1 MGTNFTGITFD
12 DCNVSPS
19 DDGIINR
26 TILPDG
32 ILSGCEISYSGST
45 LTMAAGTLIACG
57 RQFRHPAAQNWAV
70 VDATTGYA
78 RLLITLDLTR
88 SATDQTFD
96 QVVDAVEYANDIS
109 GFPALV
115 QQDLNAAG
123 TKYQVVACVMSL
135 GTGGISGI
143 INTMPAVHPAST
155 DGGRLTV
162 TAPAGST
169 VTVSKDGKTL
179 TRVAGADGIVV
190 FRGLETGTWTLTITN
205 GSETA
210 SKTVE
215 IVADYATS
223 ITFFAATIHITYPAG
238 STCTATDGTTTI
250 TAPDT
255 SGTWAC
261 VVPNAGTWEIVSG
274 NYRRFLTISADGD
287 NKTADVTKLFLFDN
301 GDYCNNVT
309 GGWTPKPWKQNE
321 GFYDYEVVAPTIN
334 IQNGL
339 MVIAPMK
346 TSGYASGAILP
357 VNDFDMGLYT
367 KFCVEVTEFARPG
380 GEFIPYAAVSD
391 RSITY
396 WGDAPAKLEISKTGT
411 QILAF
416 SFASG
421 NKAPYVAIRCN
432 DANAN
437 CVLRISKMWLE

>member
-115 QQDLNAAG
+115 QQDLNASG
-123 TKYQVVACVMSL
+123 TKYQVVACVISL

-143 INTMPAVHPAST
+143 INTMPTVRPASA
-155 DGGRLTV
+155 DGGTLTV
-162 TAPAGST
+162 TAPAGAT

-179 TRVAGADGIVV
+179 TRVAGADGVVV
-190 FRGLETGTWTLTITN
+190 FRGLDTGTWTLSITD
-205 GSETA
+205 GEQTA

-215 IVADYATS
+215 IVTDYTTT

-238 STCTATDGTTTI
+238 STCTATDGTTTL
-250 TAPDT
+250 TAPNT

-261 VVPNAGTWEIVSG
+261 AVPNAGTWEIVSG
-274 NYRRFLTISADGD
+274 NYRRFLVIADGD
-287 NKTADVTKLFLFDN
+287 NKTADVTKLFLYDN

-309 GGWTPKPWKQNE
+309 GGWTTKAWKQNT
-321 GFYDYEVVAPTIN
+321 GFSDAEAVAPTIN

-357 VNDFDMGLYT
+357 ANDFDMGLYT
-367 KFCVEVTEFARPG
+367 KFCVKVSEFSRPG
-380 GEFIPYAAVSD
+380 GEFIPYMKVSD
-391 RSITY
+391 RSIAY
-396 WGDAPAKLEISKTGT
+396 WQDAPTSLEISESGTKT
-411 QILAF
+411 LSF
-416 SFASG
+416 SFGSG

-432 DANAN
+432 GANAN
-437 CVLRISKMWLE
+437 SILKISQMWLE

>member
-123 TKYQVVACVMSL
+123 TKYQIVACVVSL
-135 GTGGISGI
+135 GPGGISGI
-143 INTMPAVHPAST
+143 VNTMPTVHPASA
-155 DGGRLTV
+155 DGGTLTV
-162 TAPAGST
+162 TAPGWST

-179 TRVAGADGIVV
+179 TRVAGADRVVV
-190 FRGLETGTWTLTITN
+190 FRGLKSGTWNLSITD
-205 GSETA
+205 GEQTA

-223 ITFFAATIHITYPAG
+223 ITFFAATINITYPAG
-238 STCTATDGTTTI
+238 STCTATDGKTTL
-250 TAPDT
+250 TAPNT

-261 VVPNAGTWEIVSG
+261 VVPNAGTWTISLSNGFAETVSITTNGQTVTIDKWYLYNAGEQRTYITGGWEAQRYASIGNDRLVLNNTASGTQIVTKNKVDITNIKTVYAEMETKNGSGQRDLKFGVSDETGFESYTAKKMVTQEGFNIGDTVILSVDVSSLSG
-274 NYRRFLTISADGD
+274 NYYI
-287 NKTADVTKLFLFDN
+287 KLGSYNCGCD
-301 GDYCNNVT
+301 
-309 GGWTPKPWKQNE
+309 
-321 GFYDYEVVAPTIN
+321 
-334 IQNGL
+334 
-339 MVIAPMK
+339 
-346 TSGYASGAILP
+346 
-357 VNDFDMGLYT
+357 
-367 KFCVEVTEFARPG
+367 
-380 GEFIPYAAVSD
+380 IPYV
-391 RSITY
+391 Y
-396 WGDAPAKLEISKTGT
+396 CK
-411 QILAF
+411 
-416 SFASG
+416 
-421 NKAPYVAIRCN
+421 
-432 DANAN
+432 
-437 CVLRISKMWLE
+437 